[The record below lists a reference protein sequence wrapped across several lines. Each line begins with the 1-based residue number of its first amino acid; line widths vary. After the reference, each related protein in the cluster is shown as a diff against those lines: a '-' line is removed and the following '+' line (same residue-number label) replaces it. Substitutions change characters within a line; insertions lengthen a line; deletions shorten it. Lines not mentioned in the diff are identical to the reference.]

1 VGEEMEEK
9 KGNFSSFTMDYEKE
23 EIVVTIYAKD
33 SQLETRFT
41 ERDIMSMQNWFALAK
56 YMKIHEQND
65 PHILTNGELEGEG
78 EETL

>member
-1 VGEEMEEK
+1 MEDN

-41 ERDIMSMQNWFALAK
+41 EKDIKSMQNWFALAK
-56 YMKIHEQND
+56 HMKNHE
-65 PHILTNGELEGEG
+65 
-78 EETL
+78 